1 MAKKPDK
8 FYYNRNFYIGLGGAI
23 VGGILFLLLLDNVI
37 MPAYTNYDEGVT
49 VPNITRL
56 PLEEAQQMITSSGLR
71 YEIAERR
78 SNDLYPANYVI
89 DQNPTPSE
97 IVKPNRKIYLTVNV
111 VTNPTVEVPNVT
123 DLSLRN
129 AKIQLEN
136 AGLEVGTI
144 SYESSRFKNT
154 VLRQSIEPN
163 KVVKKG
169 ISVDLAVSDGLGED
183 MVNMPEIVGLRLS
196 EAQQMLREAG
206 LRVGEIQ
213 FKPSDNVAPNII
225 LDYFPK
231 QYRVIEGQ
239 TLKLIV
245 SERSDAIEED
255 EAGAVINPQDTTNQN
270 SSKQ

>member
-1 MAKKPDK
+1 MPKSADK
-8 FYYNRNFYIGLGGAI
+8 FYYNRNFYLGIVGVI

-49 VPNITRL
+49 VPNVTRL
-56 PLEEAQQMITSSGLR
+56 SLEDAQNELTSSGLR
-71 YEIAERR
+71 YEISDRR

-136 AGLEVGTI
+136 AGLQVGTI

-154 VLRQSIEPN
+154 VLRQSIEPE
-163 KVVKKG
+163 KTVKKG
-169 ISVDLAVSDGLGED
+169 VSVDLAVSDGLGED
-183 MVNMPEIVGLRLS
+183 MVNVPEIVGLRLA
-196 EAQQMLREAG
+196 EAQQLLRDAG
-206 LRVGEIQ
+206 LRIGEIRFQ
-213 FKPSDNVAPNII
+213 PSRDVAPNVI
-225 LDYFPK
+225 LDYSPK

-245 SERSDAIEED
+245 SERFDTQEEN
-255 EAGAVINPQDTTNQN
+255 EAGAIMDSETDTTSQN
-270 SSKQ
+270 N